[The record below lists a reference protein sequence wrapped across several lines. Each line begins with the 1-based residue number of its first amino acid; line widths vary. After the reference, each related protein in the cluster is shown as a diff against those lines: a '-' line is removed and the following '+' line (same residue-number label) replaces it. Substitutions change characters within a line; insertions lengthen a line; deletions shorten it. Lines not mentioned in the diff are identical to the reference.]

1 MLVKTTN
8 SLDANKPSWK
18 KHGTKLDGYSRT
30 ITAWKRKR
38 KNNKNELRERDER
51 NETER
56 NNLRYMRVGTEVSCS
71 RASVLS
77 RSWHFWPSIVS
88 LFLVTFF
95 LRSRLL
101 FFFFFSG
108 SSFFFVLFLFYAFF
122 LLLLL
127 LNPKKRENKKKKETI
142 IKT

>member
-1 MLVKTTN
+1 MKE
-8 SLDANKPSWK
+8 
-18 KHGTKLDGYSRT
+18 TKQ
-30 ITAWKRKR
+30 
-38 KNNKNELRERDER
+38 

-101 FFFFFSG
+101 LFFFFSG

-122 LLLLL
+122 LLLF
-127 LNPKKRENKKKKETI
+127 LNPKKEKRKRKKKE
-142 IKT
+142 KKLS